1 MAGKSFIKIRKK
13 RGPSAVSCADTV
25 DYRSKIKVV
34 VIGVNKLFAIMNEV
48 TNPSED
54 GRV

>member
-13 RGPSAVSCADTV
+13 REPSAEPCADTV

-34 VIGVNKLFAIMNEV
+34 VIGVSKLFAIMNEV
-48 TNPSED
+48 MNPSGD